1 MIRFMFYLWMYLLSV
16 LMTYAQIKSEEI
28 IINNEGVEL
37 PGTLTCTKEKS
48 PLIIWIHGS
57 GAVDRKGGTPEYIEQ
72 FMREVIKHEI
82 AFFSYD
88 KRTVNPKNIVFFKEG
103 VLFSDFVS
111 DAKRVID
118 YFKKKK
124 QFSEI
129 ILIGHSQGS
138 LIAMLASQNIDKY
151 ISLAGAG
158 ETIDKT
164 LIKQL
169 KKQSLEIAK
178 IAEKHLKELKEKGSI
193 KEVDPN
199 LMMLFAPQ
207 NQPFFKEWMTF
218 DPSEEIKKVVVPTLI
233 LNGDKDL
240 QVKINDA
247 EILKKAKPT
256 SEISIIKNMN
266 HVVKE
271 IHKNEDNLKS
281 YYSKDFPISQEL
293 IKRIVLF
300 INK

>member
-1 MIRFMFYLWMYLLSV
+1 MFYLWIYLLTV
-16 LMTYAQIKSEEI
+16 LMTYSQTNTEEI

-37 PGTLTCTKEKS
+37 PGTLTYTKEKS

-57 GAVDRKGGTPEYIEQ
+57 GTVDRKGGVPEYIEQ
-72 FMREVIKHEI
+72 FRKEIVKQGI

-88 KRTVNPKNIVFFKEG
+88 KRTVNPKNIVFLKEG

-111 DAKRVID
+111 DAKKVID

-169 KKQSLEIAK
+169 KKQSLEIAE
-178 IAEKHLKELKEKGSI
+178 IAKKHLKELKEKGTI
-193 KEVDPN
+193 EEVNPN

-240 QVKINDA
+240 QVKISDA